1 MYHIFFVAMK
11 VIALISL
18 SCVFFLAH
26 QAQAQYLMNHPAD
39 IWRVHEL
46 ENIIWK
52 NRQEANRIL
61 TPSFSDQ
68 LFGDGVSGMATRHQY
83 ASPQFG
89 NIINAQ
95 NEIDAIH
102 RRNQHIDWSAPTPW
116 PFLWTTPF
124 NDWLTKYIL
133 LLGTVAF
140 VTSMTAPFWGQIDGD
155 TIKLKGLLKDA
166 YGCNVVSLNPFIN
179 FGLEGHVYKR

>member
-26 QAQAQYLMNHPAD
+26 QAHQAQAQYLMGHPAD

-102 RRNQHIDWSAPTPW
+102 KRNQRIDWSAPTPW
-116 PFLWTTPF
+116 PTPIPL
-124 NDWLTKYIL
+124 DH
-133 LLGTVAF
+133 
-140 VTSMTAPFWGQIDGD
+140 
-155 TIKLKGLLKDA
+155 TI
-166 YGCNVVSLNPFIN
+166 
-179 FGLEGHVYKR
+179 